1 MRFPHIGEQV
11 FEELG
16 DQNLIQC
23 LSVSRNWRNLLE
35 DCKFL
40 WIRMILGI
48 SNPVNRVNYYKSKR
62 ILKKSNSQDVKKMQI
77 AALETITNG
86 RSYLWLIQK
95 FHIGDIIYFA
105 IKSGLTEIFKEK
117 DEQLIERAPDKMI
130 DYFDGFIMLAFRGVV
145 VYIDVT
151 KHKIDDETSH
161 EMIEHTISEESNLIR
176 LLNLNRRYKIICI

>member
-1 MRFPHIGEQV
+1 MRVKPTFADCIGIQNFMIDSVSNMEEVLLRFPHIGEQI

-23 LSVSRNWRNLLE
+23 LTVSRNWKNLLE

-48 SNPVNRVNYYKSKR
+48 SNPVTRVNYYKSKR

-77 AALETITNG
+77 AALGTLTNG
-86 RSYLWLIQK
+86 RSYLWVIQK

-105 IKSGLTEIFKEK
+105 IKSGLIEIFKETFK
-117 DEQLIERAPDKMI
+117 EIFNQIYTIGYNELRPFA
-130 DYFDGFIMLAFRGVV
+130 
-145 VYIDVT
+145 
-151 KHKIDDETSH
+151 H
-161 EMIEHTISEESNLIR
+161 EN
-176 LLNLNRRYKIICI
+176 LLNYAADQGNL